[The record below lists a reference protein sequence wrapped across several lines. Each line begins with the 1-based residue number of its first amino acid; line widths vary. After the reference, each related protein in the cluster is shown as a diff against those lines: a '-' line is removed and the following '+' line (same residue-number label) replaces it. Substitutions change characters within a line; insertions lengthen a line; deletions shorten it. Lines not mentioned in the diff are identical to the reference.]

1 MTTRALFV
9 VTCTLLMLIV
19 SLNGCGPKANEGV
32 PESPTVSG
40 TAATIDGTDRQASD
54 MQKMKAELAKLTP
67 ADAASAAKQHHC
79 PVSGEMLGT
88 MGAPKKVDVKGQTVW
103 ICCDGCREEL
113 LANPDKYLAKVKL
126 K

>member
-19 SLNGCGPKANEGV
+19 SLSGCGSKAKESG
-32 PESPTVSG
+32 PESATTSG
-40 TAATIDGTDRQASD
+40 TAAPIDGTDRQASD
-54 MQKMKAELAKLTP
+54 MQKMKTELAKLTSS
-67 ADAASAAKQHHC
+67 DAASAAKQHHC
-79 PVSGEMLGT
+79 PVSGKMLGT
-88 MGAPKKVDVKGQTVW
+88 MGAPKKVDVQNRSVW

-113 LANPDKYLAKVKL
+113 LTNPDKYLAEL